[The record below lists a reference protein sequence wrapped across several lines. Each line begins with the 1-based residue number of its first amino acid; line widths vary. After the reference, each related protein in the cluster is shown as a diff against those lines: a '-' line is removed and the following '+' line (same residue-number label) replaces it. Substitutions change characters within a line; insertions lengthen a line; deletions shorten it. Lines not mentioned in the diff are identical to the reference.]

1 MNFRNWKRSLL
12 GLFVTIIVT
21 VLSFNAWSLFFLR
34 SDIRPKQASNN
45 IQSIGREIHDPY
57 LRSTK
62 LKWIKTAIHLHSNR
76 AWFTPI
82 RNSPEEIQEVYSK
95 NGYQILAFTDYEI
108 VTKLESK
115 KTALIP
121 GYEWGRNLVKRHLTV
136 LGIEE
141 ADHDFFPLFAFPENI
156 QWEIDSLQKKGAFVA
171 INHPLLNDSFPLRIL
186 EKLSGYNAIE
196 VLSPFGDILT
206 YWDQLLSLGVSSFCM
221 AGDDLHYLPKE
232 EYLKVAKTGFPSLRQ
247 IATEWY
253 DEDGESL
260 MRYILLNANSTDKED
275 ILAALKEGN
284 YACVRKMSR
293 VLSDPKVKAFG
304 IRNGAEVFYEFDETP
319 LTVDFIGRNGETLSR
334 SYGQKKGTYRFR
346 PDDLYVR
353 IQAFL
358 PTGLILSNPFYRK

>member
-1 MNFRNWKRSLL
+1 
-12 GLFVTIIVT
+12 
-21 VLSFNAWSLFFLR
+21 
-34 SDIRPKQASNN
+34 
-45 IQSIGREIHDPY
+45 
-57 LRSTK
+57 
-62 LKWIKTAIHLHSNR
+62 
-76 AWFTPI
+76 
-82 RNSPEEIQEVYSK
+82 
-95 NGYQILAFTDYEI
+95 
-108 VTKLESK
+108 
-115 KTALIP
+115 
-121 GYEWGRNLVKRHLTV
+121 
-136 LGIEE
+136 
-141 ADHDFFPLFAFPENI
+141 
-156 QWEIDSLQKKGAFVA
+156 
-171 INHPLLNDSFPLRIL
+171 
-186 EKLSGYNAIE
+186 
-196 VLSPFGDILT
+196 
-206 YWDQLLSLGVSSFCM
+206 M